1 MLVGTILEKHSFK
14 GILAEPFSMKQPE
27 QWWEEAL
34 GEVTRHLTPE
44 RVISETWYGQ
54 ESLPAGHPLWIY
66 SPQ

>member
-1 MLVGTILEKHSFK
+1 
-14 GILAEPFSMKQPE
+14 MKQPE